1 MLLFCFLMFYKPNLA
16 FVALKFWVI
25 SAAVTAELYTWK
37 FAIPPFRPRMSAKV
51 YAYKNLPL

>member
-1 MLLFCFLMFYKPNLA
+1 MIFSCYDIYKPNLA

>member
-1 MLLFCFLMFYKPNLA
+1 MFYKPNLA
-16 FVALKFWVI
+16 FMALKFWVI

-51 YAYKNLPL
+51 YVYKNLPL